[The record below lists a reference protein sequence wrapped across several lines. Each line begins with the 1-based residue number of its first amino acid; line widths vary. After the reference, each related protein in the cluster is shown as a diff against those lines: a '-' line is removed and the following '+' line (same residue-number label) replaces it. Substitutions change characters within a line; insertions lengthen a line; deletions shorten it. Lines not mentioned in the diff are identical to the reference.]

1 MTQSV
6 EGNVRKLIGWLLANI
21 VSINGILEGG
31 VWCGVAHHGVIG
43 LGK

>member
-6 EGNVRKLIGWLLANI
+6 ERNMRELLRGFLANI

-31 VWCGVAHHGVIG
+31 VWCGVAHHGAIG